1 MVVNETRARPM
12 TLDQEEVF
20 IYSELSRLKHE
31 LCDHLASVG
40 VLRLGFAARD
50 AELSRLRAE
59 NKALQADAA
68 LGRSVRRFRE
78 GMALFKQNPEW
89 AFRQGYSG
97 DIIRC
102 DTIEAALKA
111 AGLMEAMHRI
121 ANTCEN
127 FDGCPVGPQ
136 TIAEVAHAALSRAE
150 QAEQKP
156 ETCVWD
162 DNNGQTECGAIPHGE
177 LLAQMDSLTFC
188 PFCGKRIEV
197 KK

>member
-1 MVVNETRARPM
+1 MVINETRARPM

-50 AELSRLRAE
+50 AELSRLRAVNAE
-59 NKALQADAA
+59 L
-68 LGRSVRRFRE
+68 V
-78 GMALFKQNPEW
+78 
-89 AFRQGYSG
+89 
-97 DIIRC
+97 
-102 DTIEAALKA
+102 
-111 AGLMEAMHRI
+111 EAMHRI

-150 QAEQKP
+150 RAKP
-156 ETCVWD
+156 EPESVLDKILEAESEW
-162 DNNGQTECGAIPHGE
+162 QKIEQA
-177 LLAQMDSLTFC
+177 
-188 PFCGKRIEV
+188 GKSEGRQG
-197 KK
+197 